1 MFHNKEIETLNQEC
15 LELENQIQSLKEEVK
30 EAWDQYKI
38 SQEKALF
45 REQELM
51 DEMNHMKNMKSQEKQ
66 NINIQFNTFQQQI
79 DELTKVITM
88 KENEKQQYIE
98 QLTSFNHEKLQY
110 QQEIQSLQLQLDQS
124 KMNTISGVNTIR
136 DELHSKNQLIEQMKL
151 DHSNILRILQ
161 GKINHLEQENQS
173 LNQTINDNHNQM
185 TKLQNYVITLQ
196 QSASTGQL
204 SASSADIQMNDSL
217 TTAPSDYLSRENYAL
232 NKEIIQLSNQ
242 LEEMNNKYNDLTQ
255 LYKTLE
261 KDYKHQQF
269 IKENENQ
276 HYHQTIDSLQQKL
289 NQSEEERQ
297 DLQKQLNQVST
308 TSPSSSSIDVT
319 GKSQQKHLETLIND
333 YKSQVDHL
341 SKMLL
346 KKQSDVLELQTERTA
361 LRGRVQDLQQR

>member
-1 MFHNKEIETLNQEC
+1 M
-15 LELENQIQSLKEEVK
+15 K
-30 EAWDQYKI
+30 EAWDQYKL
-38 SQEKALF
+38 SQEKAVF

-51 DEMNHMKNMKSQEKQ
+51 DEINHMKNMKSQEKQ

-98 QLTSFNHEKLQY
+98 QLTSLNHEKLQY

-173 LNQTINDNHNQM
+173 LNQNINDNHKEM

-196 QSASTGQL
+196 QSASIGQL
-204 SASSADIQMNDSL
+204 STSSIDVQLNDPSNNPSTAAL
-217 TTAPSDYLSRENYAL
+217 TTLPSDYLSRENYAL

-242 LEEMNNKYNDLTQ
+242 LEEMNNKYNDMTQ

-276 HYHQTIDSLQQKL
+276 HYHQTIDSLQHKL
-289 NQSEEERQ
+289 NQSEKERQ
-297 DLQKQLNQVST
+297 DLQQQLSQVST
-308 TSPSSSSIDVT
+308 PSLSSLDGA